1 MRRLFLFILLGLACA
16 QTLRAQDADS
26 LKIKPVSVGVIFQA
40 NYAGESMYIDEFHL
54 SAYPGGGAETGVFL
68 DYNLTRYL
76 SVEVQLLLAI
86 QNGSYVA
93 SDYDPGFLF
102 WHRRRVSTLADLR
115 LFGMDIP
122 FYLIGIIPVSDGS
135 IRLGAGP
142 YTHFTFNSW
151 IPGDD
156 GFVTPYKRIVSEDEA
171 TGKPRY
177 ALSDTHAGFGIQ
189 AGYEFD
195 FGLQLNLGFKYSILD
210 IINYESE
217 NSHAHPY
224 KLTFGMGWRF

>member
-26 LKIKPVSVGVIFQA
+26 LKIKPVSVGVILQG

-54 SAYPGGGAETGVFL
+54 SAYPGGGVESGVFL
-68 DYNLTRYL
+68 DYNLTRNL
-76 SVEVQLLLAI
+76 SVEVQLLLAL

-122 FYLIGIIPVSDGS
+122 FYLVGVIPAGNGFV
-135 IRLGAGP
+135 RLGAGP
-142 YTHFTFNSW
+142 YTHFTFATW

-189 AGYEFD
+189 AGYEFSTR
-195 FGLQLNLGFKYSILD
+195 LQLNLGFKYSILD

-217 NSHAHPY
+217 KSHAHPY
-224 KLTFGMGWRF
+224 KLTFGLGWRF

>member
-26 LKIKPVSVGVIFQA
+26 LKIKPVSVGVILQGNF
-40 NYAGESMYIDEFHL
+40 AGESMYIDEFHL
-54 SAYPGGGAETGVFL
+54 SAYPGGGVESGVFL
-68 DYNLTRYL
+68 DYNLTRNL
-76 SVEVQLLLAI
+76 SVEVQLLLAL

-122 FYLIGIIPVSDGS
+122 FYLIGVIPAGNGFV
-135 IRLGAGP
+135 RLGAGP
-142 YTHFTFNSW
+142 YTHFTFATW

-189 AGYEFD
+189 AGYEFSTR
-195 FGLQLNLGFKYSILD
+195 LQLNLGFKYSILD

-217 NSHAHPY
+217 KSHAHPY
-224 KLTFGMGWRF
+224 KLTFGLGWRF

>member
-26 LKIKPVSVGVIFQA
+26 LKIKPVSVGVILQGNF
-40 NYAGESMYIDEFHL
+40 AGESMYIDEFHL
-54 SAYPGGGAETGVFL
+54 SAYPGGGVESGVFL
-68 DYNLTRYL
+68 DYNLTRNL
-76 SVEVQLLLAI
+76 SVEVQLLLAL

-122 FYLIGIIPVSDGS
+122 FYLVGVIPAGNGFV
-135 IRLGAGP
+135 RLGAGP
-142 YTHFTFNSW
+142 YTHFTFATW

-189 AGYEFD
+189 AGYEFSTR
-195 FGLQLNLGFKYSILD
+195 LQLNLGFKYSILD

-217 NSHAHPY
+217 KSHAHPY
-224 KLTFGMGWRF
+224 KLTFGLGWRF

>member
-26 LKIKPVSVGVIFQA
+26 LKIKPVSVGVILQGNF
-40 NYAGESMYIDEFHL
+40 AGESMYIDEFHL
-54 SAYPGGGAETGVFL
+54 SAYPGGGVESGVFL
-68 DYNLTRYL
+68 DYNLTRNL
-76 SVEVQLLLAI
+76 SVEVQLLLAL

-122 FYLIGIIPVSDGS
+122 FYLIGVIPAGNGFV
-135 IRLGAGP
+135 RLGAGP
-142 YTHFTFNSW
+142 YTHFTFATW

-189 AGYEFD
+189 AGYEFSTR
-195 FGLQLNLGFKYSILD
+195 LQLNLGFKYSILD

-217 NSHAHPY
+217 YSHAHPY
-224 KLTFGMGWRF
+224 KITCGLGWRF